1 MNLSVNPMRL
11 RQKMS
16 ELSLTN
22 ARLAE
27 TSGISESTIK
37 RALNG
42 AQMSSYTIE
51 TLAIAVNVNANWLT
65 GDEPEID
72 PSEPPQRPE
81 EPQTSDADMYLHS
94 KIEAAYIE
102 RINDLKAVCE
112 HTRKQL
118 RIAVIIACVL
128 VAFICVLF
136 AYDIMNPTAG
146 WIRR

>member
-42 AQMSSYTIE
+42 AQMSSYTIK
-51 TLAIAVNVNANWLT
+51 TLAIAVNVNTNWLT

-72 PSEPPQRPE
+72 PSEPPQQSE
-81 EPQTSDADMYLHS
+81 ERRMSDADMYLHS

-102 RINDLKAVCE
+102 RINDLKAVYE

-118 RIAVIIACVL
+118 RIAVIIACAL
-128 VAFICVLF
+128 AAFICVLF